1 MTDRKDE
8 ELSPLLP
15 LEGIVTTD
23 DNLCV
28 DEACIVPDRSD
39 TNDAKASATSK
50 PPEDGR

>member
-28 DEACIVPDRSD
+28 DEACIVPDPA
-39 TNDAKASATSK
+39 DAKASATIK